1 MVFLEMQN
9 KCVKFSKE
17 GVGLIATSNGDN
29 GILVTHLITAK
40 DMDFHELS
48 VFQLPMI
55 LTIWLKWGQIRLE
68 RTTATWLLCRF
79 DRMPSVF

>member
-17 GVGLIATSNGDN
+17 GVGLMATSNGDK

-40 DMDFHELS
+40 NLRVFMNS
-48 VFQLPMI
+48 VF
-55 LTIWLKWGQIRLE
+55 
-68 RTTATWLLCRF
+68 F
-79 DRMPSVF
+79 S